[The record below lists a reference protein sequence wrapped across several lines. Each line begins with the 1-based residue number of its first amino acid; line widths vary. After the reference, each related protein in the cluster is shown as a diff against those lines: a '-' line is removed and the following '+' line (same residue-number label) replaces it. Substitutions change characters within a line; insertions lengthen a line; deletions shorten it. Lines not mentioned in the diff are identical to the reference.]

1 MAVQPLYQYCMVSQD
16 LLEEMIQKKSKDP
29 FGTIRV
35 ARKALS
41 RIRYEYSTEY
51 SSVCRGGVGSCV
63 LSRQFMHD
71 NQHDNH
77 MHRFDTQR
85 TAERGAASIW

>member
-1 MAVQPLYQYCMVSQD
+1 MQVRLGPELCAAYDMAVQPLHQYCMVSQD

-41 RIRYEYSTEY
+41 RIRYECLQRQCEKL
-51 SSVCRGGVGSCV
+51 CV
-63 LSRQFMHD
+63 EQAIR
-71 NQHDNH
+71 
-77 MHRFDTQR
+77 
-85 TAERGAASIW
+85 A

>member
-1 MAVQPLYQYCMVSQD
+1 MAVQPLHQYCMVSQD

-41 RIRYEYSTEY
+41 RIRYEH
-51 SSVCRGGVGSCV
+51 
-63 LSRQFMHD
+63 L
-71 NQHDNH
+71 
-77 MHRFDTQR
+77 QR
-85 TAERGAASIW
+85 VHVEQAVHA